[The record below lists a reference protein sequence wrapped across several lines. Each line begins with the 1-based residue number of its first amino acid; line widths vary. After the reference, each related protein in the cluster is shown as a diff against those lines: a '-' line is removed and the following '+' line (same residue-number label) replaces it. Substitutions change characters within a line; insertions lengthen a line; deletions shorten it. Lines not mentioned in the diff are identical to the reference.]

1 MKRNLTTFLVLGAL
15 AVAAVGMTTFVNTWM
30 FQEAEAASCNR
41 NLVAVCG
48 DCVQANVIGQ
58 DVSQKCET

>member
-1 MKRNLTTFLVLGAL
+1 VLGAL

-48 DCVQANVIGQ
+48 VCVQANVIGQ